1 MKIQFILKTLEWL
14 ITNDGRKY
22 TVTGGA
28 IGLICEEQP
37 EGMEDYDC
45 EAYIKDVVKILHDQ
59 GKDPEINWEKVE
71 NDMME
76 YWAEYT
82 EELHQLIN

>member
-1 MKIQFILKTLEWL
+1 
-14 ITNDGRKY
+14 
-22 TVTGGA
+22 
-28 IGLICEEQP
+28 
-37 EGMEDYDC
+37 MEDYDC

-82 EELHQLIN
+82 EELHQLVN